1 MRDPRAFEEDCA
13 RADLVVSA
21 VPAWDLCEAPETVVD
36 RFDLWRGGSHAI
48 WLDED
53 GARVESVAGTRGE
66 RPWVAR
72 RAPVR

>member
-1 MRDPRAFEEDCA
+1 VRDPRAFEEDCR

-21 VPAWDLCEAPETVVD
+21 VPAWDLCKIPETVVD

-48 WLDED
+48 WLDGE
-53 GARVESVAGTRGE
+53 GARVESVAAVRGE

-72 RAPVR
+72 RAPAR